1 VAPTRS
7 GKGVGLVVPTLLTW
21 TGSAVI
27 HDIKDEN
34 WQLTA
39 GWRSRFS
46 DCLLFDSTNPNS
58 TRFNPLL
65 EVRPGENE
73 VRDVQNIA
81 DMLVDGKGAQ
91 PRDHREKTAYALRT
105 GAILRVLAST
115 WRHVALHRAVRHR
128 EHSQSSTLTITC
140 GVMRNGAAQYWLAR
154 DVRPRSG
161 GSRHDDACRRSL
173 ALSLAAGPLA
183 SYIQNDA
190 CVTAV
195 LVAG

>member
-7 GKGVGLVVPTLLTW
+7 GKGVGLVVPTLLTC

-39 GWRSRFS
+39 GWRSRFA

-81 DMLVDGKGAQ
+81 DMMVDPEG
-91 PRDHREKTAYALRT
+91 
-105 GAILRVLAST
+105 
-115 WRHVALHRAVRHR
+115 
-128 EHSQSSTLTITC
+128 
-140 GVMRNGAAQYWLAR
+140 AR
-154 DVRPRSG
+154 DRAITG
-161 GSRHDDACRRSL
+161 RRRRTHS
-173 ALSLAAGPLA
+173 
-183 SYIQNDA
+183 
-190 CVTAV
+190 
-195 LVAG
+195 